1 MTKKESTKL
10 VNFMTPGASV
20 LLELK
25 WPYCVLF
32 IILYSQA
39 QIRQMEYIVLMSKEV
54 NASIKIVNFKT
65 SKPGVLVYNGL
76 AML

>member
-1 MTKKESTKL
+1 MIYE
-10 VNFMTPGASV
+10 N
-20 LLELK
+20 LL
-25 WPYCVLF
+25 
-32 IILYSQA
+32 LYSQA
-39 QIRQMEYIVLMSKEV
+39 QIRQMEYIVMMSKEV